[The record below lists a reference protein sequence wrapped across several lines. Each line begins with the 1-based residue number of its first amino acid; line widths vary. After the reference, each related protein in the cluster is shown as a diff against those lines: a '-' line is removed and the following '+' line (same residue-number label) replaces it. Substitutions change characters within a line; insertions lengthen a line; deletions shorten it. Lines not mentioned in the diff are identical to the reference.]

1 MKSPDTDDHLETIEY
16 VRSIL
21 KQLHEM
27 ARTEKSDMLAYLI
40 EMAHIEA
47 SDILRGARPLGSR
60 IDKRNSA
67 A

>member
-1 MKSPDTDDHLETIEY
+1 MTAPDTDDHLQTIEY

-21 KQLHEM
+21 KQLHDM
-27 ARTEKSDMLAYLI
+27 ARAEKSDMLAYLI

-47 SDILRGARPLGSR
+47 NDILRGARPLGSR
-60 IDKRNSA
+60 IDKRHSA